1 MNETL
6 LSFFFKLI
14 QLGIGTRESLQL
26 EAPLP
31 ESTWKELLTL
41 ARKQAVTGIV
51 MDGILKLPAE
61 YLPPT
66 PIKLKGIQ
74 QLLRIEQLN
83 RRLNGEAVQVSEFL
97 QAEGY
102 ACTILKGQGIAR
114 YYPNPLHRMP
124 GDIDVWPDAE
134 PAVLRKYGRK
144 KFYDKE
150 WSLHHTHFPILKG
163 TEVELHFQPSY
174 MYNPVTN
181 TRLLAFCRKH
191 RKACTGNRVLLEGT
205 DRPVAVATD
214 TFNRVYV
221 LQHIMRHLFE
231 EGIGLRQLTD
241 YALVLRKG
249 MTPTEKEETLQTL
262 RRLNMEGFAGAVMYV
277 LQTVFA
283 LEPEYLLC
291 PPDEKKGKL
300 LLEEILEGGNFGFY
314 DRRGDKRNL
323 INKVKK
329 RAHKFLRVFSLA
341 PSEAVW
347 SFLFFTRAFFQR
359 RWHRL
364 KLSNRFELSANR
376 LQG

>member
-1 MNETL
+1 MNILDEVFFPL
-6 LSFFFKLI
+6 L
-14 QLGIGTRESLQL
+14 QLGIGTREILHL
-26 EAPLP
+26 ETPLP

-51 MDGILKLPAE
+51 MDGILKLPPE
-61 YLPPT
+61 YLPPS
-66 PIKLKGIQ
+66 PVKLKGIQ

-134 PAVLRKYGRK
+134 PDVLRKYGHTR
-144 KFYDKE
+144 FPDKE
-150 WSLHHTHFPILKG
+150 WTLHHTHLPLLDE

-181 TRLLAFCRKH
+181 KRLLAFCRKH

-249 MTPTEKEETLQTL
+249 MTPAEKEETLQTL
-262 RRLNMEGFAGAVMYV
+262 HRLNMEEFTGAVMYV

-283 LEPEYLLC
+283 LGPEYLLC

-364 KLSNRFELSANR
+364 KLSN
-376 LQG
+376 

>member
-14 QLGIGTRESLQL
+14 QLGIGTRESLHL
-26 EAPLP
+26 ETPLP

-61 YLPPT
+61 YLPPA

-102 ACTILKGQGIAR
+102 ACIILKGQGIAK

-124 GDIDVWPDAE
+124 GDIDIWPDAE
-134 PAVLRKYGRK
+134 PDVLRKYAHTR
-144 KFYDKE
+144 FPDKE
-150 WSLHHTHFPILKG
+150 WSVLHTHLPLLDE
-163 TEVELHFQPSY
+163 TEVELHFQPSL
-174 MYNPVTN
+174 MFNPVTN
-181 TRLLAFCRKH
+181 RRLLAFCRQH
-191 RKACTGNRVLLEGT
+191 RSACAANRVLLEGT

-214 TFNRVYV
+214 AFNRVYV
-221 LQHIMRHLFE
+221 LQHIMRHLFD
-231 EGIGLRQLTD
+231 EGIGLRQLMD
-241 YALVLRKG
+241 YGLVLRKG
-249 MTPTEKEETLQTL
+249 MTPAEKKETLQTL
-262 RRLNMEGFAGAVMYV
+262 RRLHMEGFAGAVMYV
-277 LQTVFA
+277 LQTVFT
-283 LEPEYLLC
+283 LEPEYLLRT
-291 PPDEKKGKL
+291 PDERKGKL
-300 LLEEILEGGNFGFY
+300 LLEEILEGGNFGHY
-314 DRRGDKRNL
+314 DQRGNKQNL
-323 INKVKK
+323 PNKVKK
-329 RAHKFLRVFSLA
+329 RAHKFLRVLSLA

-347 SFLFFTRAFFQR
+347 SFLFFIRAFFQR
-359 RWHRL
+359 RWHRI
-364 KLSNRFELSANR
+364 KLSNWLKLSANR

>member
-1 MNETL
+1 MQHTTIDLFFL
-6 LSFFFKLI
+6 LL
-14 QLGIGTRESLQL
+14 QLGIGTRESLHL
-26 EAPLP
+26 ETPLP

-61 YLPPT
+61 YLPPA

-114 YYPNPLHRMP
+114 YYPNPLYRMP

-134 PAVLRKYGRK
+134 PDVLRKYGHTR
-144 KFYDKE
+144 FPDKE
-150 WSLHHTHFPILKG
+150 WTLHHTHLPLLDE

-181 TRLLAFCRKH
+181 RRLLAFCRKH
-191 RKACTGNRVLLEGT
+191 RKACAGNQVLLEGT

-249 MTPTEKEETLQTL
+249 ITPAEKEEALQTL

-291 PPDEKKGKL
+291 APDERRGKL

-314 DRRGDKRNL
+314 DRRGNKRNL
-323 INKVKK
+323 PNKVKK
-329 RAHKFLRVFSLA
+329 RVHKFLRVLSLA

-347 SFLFFTRAFFQR
+347 SFLFFIRAFFQR
-359 RWHRL
+359 RWHRI
-364 KLSNRFELSANR
+364 KLSN
-376 LQG
+376 

>member
-14 QLGIGTRESLQL
+14 QLGIGTRESLHL
-26 EAPLP
+26 ETPLP

-41 ARKQAVTGIV
+41 TRKQAVTGIV

-61 YLPPT
+61 YLPPA

-97 QAEGY
+97 QTEGY

-134 PAVLRKYGRK
+134 PDVLRKYGHTR
-144 KFYDKE
+144 FPDKE
-150 WSLHHTHFPILKG
+150 WAPHHTHLPLLDE

-181 TRLLAFCRKH
+181 RRLLAFCRKY

-205 DRPVAVATD
+205 DRPGAIATD

-221 LQHIMRHLFE
+221 LQHIMRHLFG

-249 MTPTEKEETLQTL
+249 MPPAEKEETLQTL
-262 RRLNMEGFAGAVMYV
+262 RRMNMEGFTGAVMYV

-314 DRRGDKRNL
+314 DRRGGQTEPGEQGKETGTQVPAGTQPGPL
-323 INKVKK
+323 GSGLVFPVL
-329 RAHKFLRVFSLA
+329 HLGFLPTEVA
-341 PSEAVW
+341 PAQIIQLTQAV
-347 SFLFFTRAFFQR
+347 
-359 RWHRL
+359 
-364 KLSNRFELSANR
+364 
-376 LQG
+376 G

>member
-1 MNETL
+1 MQHTTIDLFFL
-6 LSFFFKLI
+6 LL
-14 QLGIGTRESLQL
+14 QLGIGTRESLHL
-26 EAPLP
+26 ETPLP
-31 ESTWKELLTL
+31 ESSWKELLTL

-51 MDGILKLPAE
+51 MDGILKLPTE
-61 YLPPT
+61 YLPPA

-97 QAEGY
+97 QTEGY

-134 PAVLRKYGRK
+134 PDVLRKYGHTR
-144 KFYDKE
+144 FPDKE
-150 WSLHHTHFPILKG
+150 WAPHHTHLPLLDE

-181 TRLLAFCRKH
+181 RRLLAFCRKY

-205 DRPVAVATD
+205 DRPVAIATD

-221 LQHIMRHLFE
+221 LQHIMRHLFG

-241 YALVLRKG
+241 YVLVLRKG
-249 MTPTEKEETLQTL
+249 MTPAEKEETLQTL

-277 LQTVFA
+277 LQTIFA
-283 LEPEYLLC
+283 LEPEYLLRT
-291 PPDEKKGKL
+291 PDERRGKL
-300 LLEEILEGGNFGFY
+300 LLEEVLEGGNFGFY
-314 DRRGDKRNL
+314 DRRGNKRNL
-323 INKVKK
+323 PNKVRK
-329 RAHKFLRVFSLA
+329 RVHKFLRVFSLA

-347 SFLFFTRAFFQR
+347 SFLFFTRAFFLR

-364 KLSNRFELSANR
+364 KLSN
-376 LQG
+376 

>member
-83 RRLNGEAVQVSEFL
+83 RRLNGEVVQVSEFL
-97 QAEGY
+97 QAESY

-124 GDIDVWPDAE
+124 GDIDIWPDAE
-134 PAVLRKYGRK
+134 PDVLRKYAHTR
-144 KFYDKE
+144 FPDKE
-150 WSLHHTHFPILKG
+150 WSVLHTHLPLLDE

-181 TRLLAFCRKH
+181 TRLLAFCGEH
-191 RKACTGNRVLLEGT
+191 RKACTGNRVLLERT
-205 DRPVAVATD
+205 DRPVAIATD

-221 LQHIMRHLFE
+221 LQHILRHLFD

-241 YALVLRKG
+241 YALALRKE
-249 MTPTEKEETLQTL
+249 MTPAEKEETLQTL
-262 RRLNMEGFAGAVMYV
+262 HQLNMEGFAEAVMYV

-283 LEPEYLLC
+283 LEPEFLLC

-300 LLEEILEGGNFGFY
+300 LLEEILEGGDFGFY

-323 INKVKK
+323 ANKVKK
-329 RAHKFLRVFSLA
+329 RAHRFLRVLSLA

-347 SFLFFTRAFFQR
+347 SFLFFIRAFFQR
-359 RWHRL
+359 RWHRI
-364 KLSNRFELSANR
+364 KLSN
-376 LQG
+376 

>member
-14 QLGIGTRESLQL
+14 QLGIGTRESLHL
-26 EAPLP
+26 ETPLP

-41 ARKQAVTGIV
+41 TRKQAVTGIV

-61 YLPPT
+61 YLPPA

-134 PAVLRKYGRK
+134 PNVLRKYGRK
-144 KFYDKE
+144 KFYDKK
-150 WSLHHTHFPILKG
+150 WSLHHTHFPILKE

-174 MYNPVTN
+174 MFNPVTN
-181 TRLLAFCRKH
+181 RRLLAFCRKY
-191 RKACTGNRVLLEGT
+191 RKACTGNRVRLEGT
-205 DRPVAVATD
+205 GRPVAVATD
-214 TFNRVYV
+214 TLNRVYV
-221 LQHIMRHLFE
+221 LQHIMRHLFG

-249 MTPTEKEETLQTL
+249 MTPAEKEETLQTL
-262 RRLNMEGFAGAVMYV
+262 HRLNMEGLTGAVMYV

-283 LEPEYLLC
+283 LGPEYLLC
-291 PPDEKKGKL
+291 APDERRGKL
-300 LLEEILEGGNFGFY
+300 LLEEVLEGGNFGFY

-323 INKVKK
+323 ANKVKK
-329 RAHKFLRVFSLA
+329 RAHKFLRVLSLA

-347 SFLFFTRAFFQR
+347 SFLFFTWAFFQR

-364 KLSNRFELSANR
+364 KLSNWLKLSANR